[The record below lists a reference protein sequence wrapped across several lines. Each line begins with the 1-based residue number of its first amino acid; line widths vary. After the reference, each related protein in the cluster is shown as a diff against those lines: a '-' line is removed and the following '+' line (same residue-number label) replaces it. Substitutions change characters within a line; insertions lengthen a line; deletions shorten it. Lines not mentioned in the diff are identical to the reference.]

1 MAIVFHWGTGD
12 LYFCLS
18 LDPMHAPVPKLD
30 SSNAKEMVRG
40 ARKWSPLQPW
50 LPHSLDGNRSWDT
63 TGPSYTVQ
71 SLVYPKDGAHSGLK
85 EL

>member
-18 LDPMHAPVPKLD
+18 LDL

-71 SLVYPKDGAHSGLK
+71 SLVYPKDGALSGLK